1 MPFVYGGD
9 DINQQNIKLRSTLLL
24 LEKPHG
30 RSKNDTKI
38 GPQFYVSSTPL
49 PYLELYGPHEL
60 QPGGR
65 RAGDRWTKGAH
76 NEFLLQGDE
85 MGYGGWSCSLPSS
98 LWWN

>member
-1 MPFVYGGD
+1 MEMLFVYGGD
-9 DINQQNIKLRSTLLL
+9 DINQQGILLRSTLLL

-49 PYLELYGPHEL
+49 PYLLELYGPHEL

-65 RAGDRWTKGAH
+65 RAVTDGSRGT
-76 NEFLLQGDE
+76 
-85 MGYGGWSCSLPSS
+85 
-98 LWWN
+98 